1 VAYDPIRA
9 FNSPK
14 RRKKTTISRRRAFLA
29 LYYALPRVLYYE
41 EDRLSPITAAYLAYY
56 AASRYRV
63 FFAS

>member
-1 VAYDPIRA
+1 MAYDPIRA

-14 RRKKTTISRRRAFLA
+14 RRKKTTTSRRRAFLA

-41 EDRLSPITAAYLAYY
+41 EDRLSPTTAAYFARY
-56 AASRYRV
+56 ATARYRV